1 MDLNEANI
9 KLAKVGDIL
18 NDDKVKGLS
27 LRIFPI
33 RKSFYLFYR
42 VNGTQRRPKIGDYG
56 SMTLAQARSA
66 AKTIL
71 AKAQLGQDPYAEKQK
86 AQKEKTISDLWSEFK
101 VHRVDNRKTGKN
113 YEDLYRL
120 HIEPRFAKKKLSDM
134 NYSNISKMMTEMKNT
149 PVSANHALTVLS
161 MMFGFAL
168 DPLEWVSKNPCTKV
182 QRYKEVPRKRYMAG
196 EEAAKI
202 AEILNADKAQ
212 YPASVAFIY
221 LLILTGARCGEI
233 KKAKWSMLQGNK
245 IVLKEHK
252 TDRTGD
258 DRVVRLPAAAMD
270 LIETLPRVANGTITG
285 ILSPKTYWKSV
296 QKRAGCPDLRLHDL
310 RHSFASAAL
319 SAGLSLAQI
328 GELLG
333 HKSAQT
339 TKRYAHLVDEC
350 AEAAA
355 SSAADQIMSRMK
367 VPLISVGQ

>member
-9 KLAKVGDIL
+9 KTAKVGDVL
-18 NDDKVKGLS
+18 NDDKVVGLS
-27 LRIFPI
+27 LRIFPV
-33 RKSFYLFYR
+33 RKSFYLYYR
-42 VNGTQRRPKIGDYG
+42 INGTQRRPKIGDYG
-56 SMTLAQARSA
+56 SMTLAQARSTA
-66 AKTIL
+66 RTLL
-71 AKAQLGQDPYAEKQK
+71 AKAQLGQDPQADKLK
-86 AQKEKTISDLWSEFK
+86 SQKEKTIADLWAEFK
-101 VHRVDNRKTGKN
+101 LHRVDNRKTGRN

-134 NYSNISKMMTEMKNT
+134 NYSNISKMIAEMKDT
-149 PVSANHALTVLS
+149 PVSANHALTLLS
-161 MMFGFAL
+161 MMFGFAV
-168 DPLEWVSKNPCTKV
+168 DPLEWVGKNPCTKV
-182 QRYKEVPRKRYMAG
+182 QRYKETPRKRYMAG
-196 EEAAKI
+196 EEAARI
-202 AEILNADKAQ
+202 AEILNADKKQ

-233 KKAKWSMLQGNK
+233 RKAKWSMLQGNK
-245 IVLKEHK
+245 IVLTEHK
-252 TDRTGD
+252 TDRTGE

-270 LIETLPRVANGTITG
+270 LLETLPKVKDGTITG

-355 SSAADQIMSRMK
+355 SSAADQIMARMK
-367 VPLISVGQ
+367 TPILAVR